1 MPIYN
6 YIALNTKDGKSVSGA
21 MEVPDEP
28 SLEAKLIDMGFAL
41 QKAVKQK
48 PKKKGSSRISR
59 RDMIDFYNLMIYQVN
74 AGLSVVESLTT
85 AASECKNYKLK
96 DALGTVERKVKSG
109 MMFFEALD
117 GFPAAFP
124 PNVVNMVRAGEMSC
138 KLPETFKDLREYE
151 EWQEKMQADIRQA
164 TIYPIIILVVMGAFI
179 LLLFTLVIP
188 KFIILLETLKLE
200 LPLVTKLVFQS
211 SDFAK
216 DTWWIWVIGFF
227 GSKYGTRFAR
237 KRYEWFAL
245 QYDRLMLLLPAF
257 GKLNIMISM
266 SRLMHNMGSLVGA
279 GLTVLDA
286 LHHCRE
292 LVGNKVVEVAL
303 RQVKADVTAGVDFSE
318 ALAKHK
324 VFPEM
329 VIKMVALGEGTG
341 FLEDAL
347 ENASEFY
354 SQAIPRQT
362 KKIFSLLEPVLML
375 FIIGLIGTVALSI
388 FMPIMEMM
396 TGAKG

>member
-1 MPIYN
+1 MAIYN
-6 YIALNTKDGKSVSGA
+6 YIALNTSNGKNVSGA
-21 MEVPDEP
+21 MEVPDEGA
-28 SLEAKLIDMGFAL
+28 LDTKLSEMGFSL
-41 QKAVKQK
+41 TKAVKQK
-48 PKKKGSSRISR
+48 DKKKGSSRISR

-74 AGLSVVESLTT
+74 AGVSVVEALAT
-85 AASECKNYKLK
+85 AASECKNHKLK
-96 DALGTVERKVKSG
+96 DALSTVERKVKSG

-117 GFPAAFP
+117 GHPAAFP

-138 KLPETFKDLREYE
+138 KLPSTFKELREYE
-151 EWQEKMQADIRQA
+151 EWQEKMRADIRQA
-164 TIYPIIILVVMGAFI
+164 TLYPMIIVVVMGAFI

-188 KFIILLETLKLE
+188 KFVTLLGTLKIE
-200 LPLVTKLVFQS
+200 LPLVTELVFRS

-216 DTWWIWVIGFF
+216 ATWWIWVTGFF
-227 GSKYGTRFAR
+227 GCKYGFKYAR

-245 QYDRLMLLLPAF
+245 HYDRLMLLLPAF

-266 SRLMHNMGSLVGA
+266 SRLTHNLSSLVGA
-279 GLTVLDA
+279 GLSVLDA

-303 RQVKADVTAGVDFSE
+303 RKVKVDVTSGIDFSE
-318 ALAKHK
+318 ALARHK

-354 SQAIPRQT
+354 SQAIPRQS

-396 TGAKG
+396 IGAKR